1 MSVVH
6 RESGSSNLLN
16 MGARMSVHVE
26 GGLGLCCRQTTYCP
40 FVTSTFRRR
49 LTLVY
54 AVMSRHSLLGE
65 VMHAHIAPSAI
76 DPIPLDHVTLPEVVT
91 LLTAQM
97 SNRDIATAPP
107 PTVLQTLMGPLDW
120 SLAMGSGPNAE
131 SFAAWCKREEAV
143 RVIRLAVLNG
153 GLTAKIA
160 AASGFVRLET
170 ADWQYV
176 AFYDQIIRSGVIRSS
191 VGERIGRHEGSRL
204 LIDKAEALSCS
215 AKGSSGNRPP
225 LGKCADWL
233 EAEMRDLSGTSLI
246 RNRHIAAR
254 PLKISA
260 FLPATLTRFGNRL
273 SQKPEQTGIDKVAL

>member
-1 MSVVH
+1 
-6 RESGSSNLLN
+6 
-16 MGARMSVHVE
+16 
-26 GGLGLCCRQTTYCP
+26 
-40 FVTSTFRRR
+40 
-49 LTLVY
+49 
-54 AVMSRHSLLGE
+54 
-65 VMHAHIAPSAI
+65 MHAHIAPSAI

-107 PTVLQTLMGPLDW
+107 PTVLQTLLGPLDG
-120 SLAMGSGPNAE
+120 SPTMGSGPNAE

-160 AASGFVRLET
+160 AASGFVRLEK

-204 LIDKAEALSCS
+204 LIDKAEVLELLRKRQQWKPAPA
-215 AKGSSGNRPP
+215 AK
-225 LGKCADWL
+225 KCADWL
-233 EAEMRDLSGTSLI
+233 EAEMRASPEHKPRPKPTYCREAVENFGVSVRQFSTIWKSAI
-246 RNRHIAAR
+246 AKTGANWNRQGR
-254 PLKISA
+254 PS
-260 FLPATLTRFGNRL
+260 
-273 SQKPEQTGIDKVAL
+273 KPEAGIDQAEGGAP